1 MSAFIVGLSEASFAE
16 MTDIQH
22 SAILNSLLGSLY
34 SSHLIGRRDILGS
47 GKTLAF
53 LIPALECLYRERWDR
68 SDGIG
73 VIVISPVRELAIQV
87 TSFTPLHA

>member
-22 SAILNSLLGSLY
+22 SAILNSLLGSLHLP
-34 SSHLIGRRDILGS
+34 HLIGRRDILGCAKTGS

-73 VIVISPVRELAIQV
+73 VIVISPVRELAIQAI
-87 TSFTPLHA
+87 T